1 VYVWQEFQRLPREHV
16 LRVIPAYHPV
26 WEHTDLEVIAFADAH
41 AGHGNFRSWAKIT
54 AHAVRALQRLD
65 RQAVDREVLGWVFSK
80 LTGRTA

>member
-1 VYVWQEFQRLPREHV
+1 M
-16 LRVIPAYHPV
+16 
-26 WEHTDLEVIAFADAH
+26 IAFADAH

>member
-1 VYVWQEFQRLPREHV
+1 
-16 LRVIPAYHPV
+16 VIPAYHPV
-26 WEHTDLEVIAFADAH
+26 WERTDLEVIAFADAH

-54 AHAVRALQRLD
+54 AHATRALRRLD